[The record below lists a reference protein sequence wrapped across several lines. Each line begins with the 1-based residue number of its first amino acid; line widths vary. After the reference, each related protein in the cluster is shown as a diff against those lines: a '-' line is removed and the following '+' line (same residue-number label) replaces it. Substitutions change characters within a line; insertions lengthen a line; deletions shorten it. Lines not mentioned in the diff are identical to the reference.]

1 MSRFGWSLSLALVV
15 LMVIFWLANSE
26 RLATWLRG
34 ESVVS
39 VRVAAVKTRA
49 VPINVR
55 INGVVAPAKAV
66 DVISQLA
73 GKITEVRFKVGDAVP
88 AGAVVA
94 TIFPSEI
101 AQRETDLSAGLAA
114 ARKDLQTKESQLAD
128 AEILAA
134 RTRELFAQDLIARRD
149 MEKAESAAQTA
160 RAQAELAR
168 ANLAQQEAM
177 LAQAKKIGQMR
188 QITAPLSG
196 IIARRL
202 VEPGATVAPG
212 NTILS
217 IVGDNTLK
225 FTGRVV
231 EQIAGKLRVGLNA
244 LVSAAGLPEAKLD
257 GSLTGLQPTRD
268 NGAAVVEVEIQ
279 INDGPSTIRVATP
292 ADALV
297 QLGQTEEVLLVPR
310 VALSESGGKS
320 YLFKFADS
328 RAVQQEVK
336 LGAVEGDDV
345 VIEQGISPTDM
356 VILDNLQ
363 SLKPGVKV
371 RALSTMPALAR

>member
-1 MSRFGWSLSLALVV
+1 
-15 LMVIFWLANSE
+15 
-26 RLATWLRG
+26 
-34 ESVVS
+34 

-66 DVISQLA
+66 DMISQLA

-101 AQRETDLSAGLAA
+101 TQRETDLSAGLGA

-212 NTILS
+212 STILS

-225 FTGRVV
+225 FTGRVA
-231 EQIAGKLRVGLNA
+231 EEIAGKLRVGLNA
-244 LVSAAGLPEAKLD
+244 LVLTAGFPEAKLD

-297 QLGQTEEVLLVPR
+297 QLDQTEEVLLVPR

-328 RAVQQEVK
+328 HAVQQEVK

-371 RALSTMPALAR
+371 RVLSTVPAPAR

>member
-101 AQRETDLSAGLAA
+101 AQRETDLSTGLAA
-114 ARKDLQTKESQLAD
+114 ARKDLQTKENQLAD
-128 AEILAA
+128 AEKLAA

-149 MEKAESAAQTA
+149 MDKAESAAQTA

-188 QITAPLSG
+188 QIIAPLGG

-202 VEPGATVAPG
+202 GEPGATVAPG

-279 INDGPSTIRVATP
+279 INDGPTIIRVATP